1 MKLSVHCNAHHYLSS
16 SLIHCRCQRSSNK
29 RRSHPLKEE
38 MILALYSF
46 RENSEDNEDDMELDV
61 DREADSSN
69 WVDLVD
75 RGGLYHVCMEFYN
88 FLYSLEIQV
97 KQIMRKDNVQKLKDG
112 ISEAI
117 VKRAQENDDVCFWW
131 RTVCSTVEVDS
142 NTAEALLPQIT
153 EHYIIVRGFAFA
165 TRWMEVYKCKRKKM
179 SRSLKDLE
187 KNILSIVLYS
197 VSFLVFWI
205 YKNMT

>member
-16 SLIHCRCQRSSNK
+16 SLVHCRCQGSSNK

-38 MILALYSF
+38 KILALYSF
-46 RENSEDNEDDMELDV
+46 RENSEDNEDDMELNV

-97 KQIMRKDNVQKLKDG
+97 KQIMRKDNVHKLKDG

-131 RTVCSTVEVDS
+131 RTLCSTVEVDS

-153 EHYIIVRGFAFA
+153 EHYIIVRGFVFA
-165 TRWMEVYKCKRKKM
+165 ARWMEAYKCKRKKNVQK
-179 SRSLKDLE
+179 SRKKYIKYCPIFGFFTCLLD
-187 KNILSIVLYS
+187 I
-197 VSFLVFWI
+197 
-205 YKNMT
+205 

>member
-16 SLIHCRCQRSSNK
+16 SLIHCRCQGSSNK

-46 RENSEDNEDDMELDV
+46 RENSVDNEDDMELDV

-131 RTVCSTVEVDS
+131 RTLCSTVEVDS

-165 TRWMEVYKCKRKKM
+165 ARWMEAYKCKRKKM

-187 KNILSIVLYS
+187 KKILSIVLYS

-205 YKNMT
+205 YKTMT

>member
-1 MKLSVHCNAHHYLSS
+1 MPRKFKQKKVA
-16 SLIHCRCQRSSNK
+16 SSN
-29 RRSHPLKEE
+29 RGYDP
-38 MILALYSF
+38 
-46 RENSEDNEDDMELDV
+46 EDNEDDMELDV

-69 WVDLVD
+69 WVNLVD
-75 RGGLYHVCMEFYN
+75 RGGLYHICMEFYY

-97 KQIMRKDNVQKLKDG
+97 KQIMRKENVQKLKDG

-131 RTVCSTVEVDS
+131 RTLCSTVEVDS

-165 TRWMEVYKCKRKKM
+165 ARWMEAYKCKRKKCP
-179 SRSLKDLE
+179 E
-187 KNILSIVLYS
+187 V
-197 VSFLVFWI
+197 
-205 YKNMT
+205 